1 MHIALSF
8 VPAHRKHLVHRT
20 ELGPCTSHS
29 SLHIALVLKFRAS
42 SGCDLCLASTHNI
55 WQQVADRQPPPVR
68 QPLVFPPALQA
79 PAPTPARVEDAAA
92 APAAVDAQPPARVED
107 VAAAPAAVAA
117 PAQTADVT
125 APVVTAGGV
134 KRKSV
139 IEAAS
144 ALEDLLDTAADARK
158 LAAAKKSVKDAKA
171 KAKGKAKATKKKG
184 KVETPA
190 ATAKGK
196 GEGSPA
202 IIVENSRNQIKAW
215 TGRKGDNM
223 NRIVSFKSITQMKAR
238 KIAVDWLVDRCKE
251 LKIVVPAK
259 IK

>member
-1 MHIALSF
+1 MHFALSF
-8 VPAHRKHLVHRT
+8 VPARRKHLVHRT

-55 WQQVADRQPPPVR
+55 WQQVDHRQPPAVR
-68 QPLVFPPALQA
+68 LPLVFPPPLQA
-79 PAPTPARVEDAAA
+79 PAMAAALVQDGAA
-92 APAAVDAQPPARVED
+92 APAAPAAP
-107 VAAAPAAVAA
+107 AAAAAVAA
-117 PAQTADVT
+117 PAQTPDVT
-125 APVVTAGGV
+125 APVVAAGGV
-134 KRKSV
+134 KKKSV
-139 IEAAS
+139 TDAAS
-144 ALEDLLDTAADARK
+144 ELEVLVDAAADGRK
-158 LAAAKKSVKDAKA
+158 LAAAKQSGKDAKA
-171 KAKGKAKATKKKG
+171 KKRSAKAKAKAKANAKA
-184 KVETPA
+184 PA

-238 KIAVDWLVDRCKE
+238 KIAVDWLVARCKE

>member
-8 VPAHRKHLVHRT
+8 APAHRKHLVHRT
-20 ELGPCTSHS
+20 ELGLCTSHS
-29 SLHIALVLKFRAS
+29 SLHIALVKEFKAS

-55 WQQVADRQPPPVR
+55 WQQVDDRQPPPAR
-68 QPLVFPPALQA
+68 PLLFPPALQA
-79 PAPTPARVEDAAA
+79 PAVTPALVGDVAAAAAAAAAA
-92 APAAVDAQPPARVED
+92 APAA
-107 VAAAPAAVAA
+107 AAVAA

-125 APVVTAGGV
+125 APVVAAGGV
-134 KRKSV
+134 QRKTV
-139 IEAAS
+139 EDAAS
-144 ALEDLLDTAADARK
+144 ALEDLLENAAQGRK
-158 LAAAKKSVKDAKA
+158 LVAAKKSGKDAKA
-171 KAKGKAKATKKKG
+171 KAKAKAKATKEKG
-184 KVETPA
+184 EVKVPA

-223 NRIVSFKSITQMKAR
+223 NRIVSFKSIAQMKAR
-238 KIAVDWLVDRCKE
+238 KIAVDWLVARCKE
-251 LKIVVPAK
+251 LKIVAPTK